1 MSQYYKDMF
10 IEVREEKE
18 SDDGILDFVY
28 EMVAKSSAKPLVTEM
43 ASDSAREFVLS
54 LPTPWKDSKSPNCL
68 MQLVA
73 AEPLKVSFSFFNVSW
88 IQIAESHR
96 HAGSSPLSLS

>member
-54 LPTPWKDSKSPNCL
+54 LPKFTPTEAWGDPNSMERCNWWRPNHRRQASVSSTYRGSK
-68 MQLVA
+68 
-73 AEPLKVSFSFFNVSW
+73 
-88 IQIAESHR
+88 
-96 HAGSSPLSLS
+96 

>member
-54 LPTPWKDSKSPNCL
+54 LPKFTPTEAWGDPNSMERQQITKL
-68 MQLVA
+68 FNALV
-73 AEPLKVSFSFFNVSW
+73 
-88 IQIAESHR
+88 
-96 HAGSSPLSLS
+96 